1 MFTLVSNEHIPKVAK
16 RLVQLTH
23 KPNIEQQLIW
33 AGHLSG
39 GGGPTDFDVYFHKM
53 GGGVGRICQKNG
65 LSILRTTC
73 CLFWWKWKYI
83 FLESFESVNSRRKT
97 PSCGR
102 TKKSSNISLEAK
114 KTRITIIKKLFLLR
128 PFTKELFARKKK
140 IQAER
145 GDCFLWPSFLHRRE
159 AEVLGFRTMPWSCF
173 LLQNKGSH
181 LQQACSFFEEAEF
194 RLDWTSFLD
203 LCDRKIL
210 GVAKIS
216 FSCSQP

>member
-1 MFTLVSNEHIPKVAK
+1 M
-16 RLVQLTH
+16 QLTH

-39 GGGPTDFDVYFHKM
+39 GQRILTCTSQKGG
-53 GGGVGRICQKNG
+53 GRICQKNG

-128 PFTKELFARKKK
+128 PFTKELFARKKNF
-140 IQAER
+140 QAER

-159 AEVLGFRTMPWSCF
+159 AEVLGFPTMPWSCF

-181 LQQACSFFEEAEF
+181 LQQAYSFFEEAEF

>member
-1 MFTLVSNEHIPKVAK
+1 MVGDLV
-16 RLVQLTH
+16 R
-23 KPNIEQQLIW
+23 
-33 AGHLSG
+33 
-39 GGGPTDFDVYFHKM
+39 
-53 GGGVGRICQKNG
+53 RICCLFDNNL
-65 LSILRTTC
+65 LSILMEVKVY
-73 CLFWWKWKYI
+73 LLGILWK
-83 FLESFESVNSRRKT
+83 RKFT
-97 PSCGR
+97 S
-102 TKKSSNISLEAK
+102 KKSFLWKDEKVLKYFFRSKK

-140 IQAER
+140 FQAER

-159 AEVLGFRTMPWSCF
+159 AEVLGFPTMPWSCF

-181 LQQACSFFEEAEF
+181 LQQAYSFFEEAEF

-216 FSCSQP
+216 FSCSQL

>member
-1 MFTLVSNEHIPKVAK
+1 MHATAGRPPRNFQVVCSRPPPHGIWKRHAIWRSQSCFLLPSVFTLVSNEHIPKVAK

-39 GGGPTDFDVYFHKM
+39 GGANGFWRVLSQK
-53 GGGVGRICQKNG
+53 GGGWGGRICQKNR

-83 FLESFESVNSRRKT
+83 FLESFESVNSRRKS

-114 KTRITIIKKLFLLR
+114 KQ
-128 PFTKELFARKKK
+128 E
-140 IQAER
+140 
-145 GDCFLWPSFLHRRE
+145 
-159 AEVLGFRTMPWSCF
+159 
-173 LLQNKGSH
+173 
-181 LQQACSFFEEAEF
+181 
-194 RLDWTSFLD
+194 
-203 LCDRKIL
+203 
-210 GVAKIS
+210 
-216 FSCSQP
+216 SQ